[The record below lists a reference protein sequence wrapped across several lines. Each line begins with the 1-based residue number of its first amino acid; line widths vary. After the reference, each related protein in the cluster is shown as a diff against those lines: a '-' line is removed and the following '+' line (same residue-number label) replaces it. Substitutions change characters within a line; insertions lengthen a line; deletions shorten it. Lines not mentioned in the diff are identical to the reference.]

1 MQGGKRRL
9 PIPVGGQRRQ
19 VGVVDPLHHPVVA
32 SAAEPGPVDPIA
44 GTHGVQQLHLGRP
57 KARRAVLVVK
67 RCETGLGAHE
77 QPDQPAP
84 LRLALA
90 VRREFIGPA
99 LAGKPLA
106 GAFPAHEAGEG
117 LVQGH
122 VIGHPKPLVGDLV
135 DQQFGQLRL
144 RPIDEGAEQRI
155 VEVAERGVGGDPAHI
170 GLQALVG
177 QALRGAAG
185 GILREVAPIGGAAR
199 EGMAPLAGRQ
209 REGRCGEDVPQ
220 HMAALKSGEAPV
232 AAAGVQA
239 HLGFGE
245 PQNLPGPPQPG
256 LERRRGGRVR
266 QQRIDRLRRP
276 QQAPMPTHRLGV
288 VAEVPAAAEGH
299 RQQQHRHVSACCL
312 CVQGSS
318 TNPNPP

>member
-1 MQGGKRRL
+1 M
-9 PIPVGGQRRQ
+9 
-19 VGVVDPLHHPVVA
+19 
-32 SAAEPGPVDPIA
+32 
-44 GTHGVQQLHLGRP
+44 
-57 KARRAVLVVK
+57 
-67 RCETGLGAHE
+67 
-77 QPDQPAP
+77 
-84 LRLALA
+84 
-90 VRREFIGPA
+90 RRELIGPA

-220 HMAALKSGEAPV
+220 HMAALKTGEAPV

-266 QQRIDRLRRP
+266 QQRIDWLRRP
-276 QQAPMPTHRLGV
+276 QHTPMPTHRLGV

-299 RQQQHRHVSACCL
+299 GQQQHRHVSACCL

-318 TNPNPP
+318 PNPNPPLTSGRGLILTMRRRLRAGQGAVLVVRYRRQVLIADGAPAVAVRAVQLARQGLLSKQDRGLEASH